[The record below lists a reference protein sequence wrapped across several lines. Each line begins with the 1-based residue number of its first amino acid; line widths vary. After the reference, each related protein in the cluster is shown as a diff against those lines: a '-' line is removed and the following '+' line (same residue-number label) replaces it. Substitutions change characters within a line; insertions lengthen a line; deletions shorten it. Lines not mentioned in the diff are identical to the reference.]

1 MYSQSQEVYQQPGL
15 PSFSSLPLL
24 RLTLMNDRDYRTD
37 CSVAS
42 SENECNQTQRVSG
55 ELYTLQDGGGRGN
68 KTDNCECARGRRGL
82 LCYIFK
88 KQRSF
93 KDACSSPNWTGSLK
107 SGTKLF
113 QILRVLLHQ
122 GNVIL
127 EFTTKIR

>member
-1 MYSQSQEVYQQPGL
+1 MEAGEV
-15 PSFSSLPLL
+15 
-24 RLTLMNDRDYRTD
+24 TK
-37 CSVAS
+37 
-42 SENECNQTQRVSG
+42 QTIVNVLEEEG
-55 ELYTLQDGGGRGN
+55 VYFV
-68 KTDNCECARGRRGL
+68 
-82 LCYIFK
+82 IFLK